1 MEMFA
6 NRLDMYSLTY
16 YFGIHKLVTLIF
28 KFNSINITNEAS
40 NVIIIFNSWIK
51 LCIVANW
58 DIYNYLNLLKNKKRG
73 NFHKFYTDQS
83 SCHINQI

>member
-1 MEMFA
+1 MEMLA

-40 NVIIIFNSWIK
+40 NVIIIFNS
-51 LCIVANW
+51 
-58 DIYNYLNLLKNKKRG
+58 
-73 NFHKFYTDQS
+73 
-83 SCHINQI
+83 